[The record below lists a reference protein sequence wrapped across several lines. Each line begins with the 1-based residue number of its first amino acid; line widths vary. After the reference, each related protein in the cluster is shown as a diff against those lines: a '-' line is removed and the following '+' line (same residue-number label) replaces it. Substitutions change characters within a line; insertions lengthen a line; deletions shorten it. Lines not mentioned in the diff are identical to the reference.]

1 MILEMVMHLG
11 AGFGEVWGC
20 FGGGLGRL
28 WRWFGEAWKRFG
40 VGLGMV
46 RGALGEVCEEVW
58 ERFGEA
64 WVAPPDS
71 GFIIWNLKK
80 LGLGNY

>member
-1 MILEMVMHLG
+1 MERFGGALEV
-11 AGFGEVWGC
+11 VWGG

-28 WRWFGEAWKRFG
+28 GR
-40 VGLGMV
+40 GLGK
-46 RGALGEVCEEVW
+46 VW
-58 ERFGEA
+58 GA
-64 WVAPPDS
+64 WVAPSDS

>member
-1 MILEMVMHLG
+1 M
-11 AGFGEVWGC
+11 
-20 FGGGLGRL
+20 L
-28 WRWFGEAWKRFG
+28 WRWFGEAWRRFG
-40 VGLGMV
+40 VGLGKV
-46 RGALGEVCEEVW
+46 WGALGEVCEEVW